1 MSVATVPESLTAEEF
16 LELLRD
22 EPENETWELINGE
35 LRKRPMTTRSRKHS
49 RTISFVDRLIGR
61 WFDNQTTMEGE
72 IAAGEARCRL
82 RRDPHTIVGID
93 LALFAGE
100 EFDDSVSYYDGP
112 PVLAVEILSPSD
124 THEAVVEKTLLYLDC
139 GVKQVW
145 IIDPDHQ
152 TVTIHR
158 PAREPEFFTIS
169 ETLTAEPDL
178 PGFSCPVKS
187 LFGA

>member
-1 MSVATVPESLTAEEF
+1 MPIETEMRSHRTLGNVYNQPQRRYEKSFNEKRRHIMSVATVPESLTAEEF

-112 PVLAVEILSPSD
+112 PVLAVEILSPIRHS
-124 THEAVVEKTLLYLDC
+124 
-139 GVKQVW
+139 
-145 IIDPDHQ
+145 
-152 TVTIHR
+152 
-158 PAREPEFFTIS
+158 
-169 ETLTAEPDL
+169 
-178 PGFSCPVKS
+178 
-187 LFGA
+187 